1 MCKKLVFL
9 AVLGFVL
16 DLIPA
21 GLAQAADPDLVA
33 HWKFDDGSGTTAL
46 DSSGNGNDGTFV
58 GTPQWAAGK
67 LGGALDFDGD
77 NSYVDCGNDEIFG
90 ITDAFSLT
98 VWINWRTVTVDWQTV
113 IAKGDN
119 TWRLARGGSSQT
131 MDFGFTDGG
140 PRGWMSVAT
149 ASDVP
154 LNEWHH
160 VAATIDKI
168 EGAKIYL
175 DGVLEGTNPDKDGI
189 TTGGTN
195 YAVFIGENSQA
206 TGRFWVGLID
216 DVRVYKRVLLEGEIQ
231 AVMAGAGANYPLA
244 SGPNPKDGALHEDTW
259 VTLSWRAG
267 DYAVS
272 HDVYLG
278 DDLNA
283 VSDATKDSDVFR
295 GNQGATFYVAGFPGF
310 AYPEG
315 LVPGTTYYW
324 RIDEVNDANV
334 ASPWKGE
341 VWSFSI
347 PPKTAYFPN
356 PPDGAGFVGP
366 DDVTLSWTP
375 GFGAKL
381 HTVYFGDDYDT
392 VANATVGIP
401 SGTSTY
407 NPGPLEL
414 EKVYYWR
421 VDEFDAIETHKGDVW
436 NFTTPGAVGNP
447 QPAYDA
453 TDVAMNATLSWTASD
468 SAASHELYFGTDKDA
483 VRNVGTGSPEYVG
496 SKALGAESHDPG
508 LLEPDTTY
516 YWRVDEVDGQGNT
529 AKGPLWLFT
538 TGTFLLVDGFE
549 SYTDDDTAG
558 EAIWQTWIDGFGVA
572 DNGAQAGNLLPPYA
586 EQTIVHG
593 GAQSMPLLYINE
605 AGVTNSEAAKT
616 LTAPRDWTEA
626 GVVELS
632 LWYRGRSD
640 NAGEPMYAA
649 VSNAGGAPAVVAND
663 DPAAAQILDWT
674 EWRVLLQTF
683 ADQGVNLTNVDKI
696 GIGLGS
702 KSGMASAGGTGTV
715 FIDDIRLYQAAP

>member
-1 MCKKLVFL
+1 MCRKLICTISFV
-9 AVLGFVL
+9 AVLGM
-16 DLIPA
+16 
-21 GLAQAADPDLVA
+21 GLTSAAQAADPDLVA
-33 HWKFDDGSGTTAL
+33 HWRFDETSGTTAV
-46 DSSGNGNDGTFV
+46 DSSGNGHDGTLMGDPTWV
-58 GTPQWAAGK
+58 AGK
-67 LGGALDFDGD
+67 IGSALDFDGSGD
-77 NSYVDCGNDEIFG
+77 YVDCGASPDFESPVN
-90 ITDAFSLT
+90 ITVACWIKVDVFDKTWQAIITTSDSAWRVHRSSSSNNIAWGTQGLNPVDLT
-98 VWINWRTVTVDWQTV
+98 GTTDVSTGDW
-113 IAKGDN
+113 
-119 TWRLARGGSSQT
+119 
-131 MDFGFTDGG
+131 F
-140 PRGWMSVAT
+140 
-149 ASDVP
+149 
-154 LNEWHH
+154 H
-160 VAATIDKI
+160 VACVFDGLQKLLYING
-168 EGAKIYL
+168 EL
-175 DGVLEGTNPDKDGI
+175 DASSDSPGNINTSTMP
-189 TTGGTN
+189 
-195 YAVFIGENSQA
+195 VFIGENSGA
-206 TGRFWVGLID
+206 TGRFWDGLID
-216 DVRVYKRVLLEGEIQ
+216 DVRIYKRALTETELLG
-231 AVMAGAGANYPLA
+231 VMTGGGAEYPLA
-244 SGPNPKDGALHEDTW
+244 SGPDPANGALHEDTW

-278 DDLNA
+278 ENPDEVSNA
-283 VSDATKDSDVFR
+283 TPDSDVFR
-295 GNQGATFYVAGFPGF
+295 GNQETTFYVAGFPGF
-310 AYPEG
+310 AYPDG
-315 LVPGTTYYW
+315 LIPGTTYYW

-347 PPKTAYFPN
+347 PPKTAYN
-356 PPDGAGFVGP
+356 PDPADGAEFVDP
-366 DDVTLSWTP
+366 DAATLSWTA

-392 VANATVGIP
+392 VNDSVAGIP
-401 SGTSTY
+401 SGLTSY

-436 NFTTPGAVGNP
+436 SFTTPGAVGNP

-453 TDVAMNATLSWTASD
+453 TDVAMNATLSWTVSD

-483 VRNVGTGSPEYVG
+483 VRNAGTGSPEYVG

-549 SYTDDDTAG
+549 SYTDDDAAG